1 MEVLQLSES
10 GPPCGELQEQEEE
23 QEGQREVV
31 EHHKCLEKQ
40 GGGGAPEGPPR
51 HTAPQ
56 SP

>member
-1 MEVLQLSES
+1 MLQLSES
-10 GPPCGELQEQEEE
+10 GPPCSELQEQEEE

-31 EHHKCLEKQ
+31 ERHKRLERQ
-40 GGGGAPEGPPR
+40 GDREVPESSPR